1 MTTWK
6 EWSAWWRGIFHF
18 HMQLSRFMPLEDA
31 MRKIPPSIWREI
43 LRRIFFFPPAANRAD
58 WSTLDLV
65 SHFNSHLSQ
74 IPNLLRERFYAIC
87 LFAGLWVFGTERE
100 RERERVDPRRK
111 LLIAL
116 VVLNCL
122 QPLPKLSGEINIEKH
137 YKIIFKKIQ
146 QHIWW

>member
-43 LRRIFFFPPAANRAD
+43 LRRIFFFTGGQ
-58 WSTLDLV
+58 SSGLV
-65 SHFNSHLSQ
+65 NFESGFTSQ
-74 IPNLLRERFYAIC
+74 FAPFPSSQSAQWKILCNLFVCRFV
-87 LFAGLWVFGTERE
+87 GVWDRE